1 MGCNIAIDGPAGAGK
16 STIAKKVAKELSFIY
31 VDTGAMYRAMALYLL
46 NHGVNGENQE
56 EIETVCSGADI
67 SIEYKNGEQ
76 IVILNGENVNAM
88 IRTEQVGN
96 MASKSSANPKV
107 RAHLLKLQRTLAEKN
122 DVVMDGRDI
131 GTTIL
136 PNAEENRQNMASK
149 ILYVCQEITP
159 YLPETEN
166 SRLCRALTQAM
177 QERGNEIRTFMPR
190 YGCINER
197 RHQLHEVIR
206 LSGMNLI
213 IDDNDHQLI
222 IKVASIPSARV
233 QIYFIDNDDY
243 FSRKAVL
250 TDAGGNYFADN
261 DERSIFFARGVLET
275 VKKLRWTPSIVHC
288 HGWFSSVVPVY
299 LKHVFADDPIFR
311 DVKIVVSL
319 YGDGF
324 PGSLDSGFADKIAGE
339 GVKDKNL
346 GIIADPSYENLCRFV
361 MEYAD
366 GVVAASAEVDPRVLE
381 IVRESGKPMLEYQSP
396 DAEDFF
402 DNYNRFYEAI
412 Q

>member
-1 MGCNIAIDGPAGAGK
+1 
-16 STIAKKVAKELSFIY
+16 
-31 VDTGAMYRAMALYLL
+31 
-46 NHGVNGENQE
+46 
-56 EIETVCSGADI
+56 
-67 SIEYKNGEQ
+67 
-76 IVILNGENVNAM
+76 
-88 IRTEQVGN
+88 
-96 MASKSSANPKV
+96 
-107 RAHLLKLQRTLAEKN
+107 
-122 DVVMDGRDI
+122 
-131 GTTIL
+131 
-136 PNAEENRQNMASK
+136 MASK

-159 YLPETEN
+159 YLPETEA
-166 SRLCRALTQAM
+166 SVLCRSLTQAM

-243 FSRKAVL
+243 FARKAVL
-250 TDAGGNYFADN
+250 SNAEGEEFADN
-261 DERSIFFARGVLET
+261 DERAIFFARGVLET
-275 VKKLRWTPSIVHC
+275 VKKLRWTPTVVHC
-288 HGWFSSVVPVY
+288 HGWFTGIVPVY
-299 LKHVFADDPIFR
+299 LRKVFADDPIFR

-324 PGSLDSGFADKIAGE
+324 SHPLDKGLRTKIENE
-339 GVKDKNL
+339 GVKDENL
-346 GIIADPSYENLCRFV
+346 SVLDDPTYENFCRFV
-361 MEYAD
+361 MHYAD
-366 GVVAASAEVDPRVLE
+366 GVVMGSPHVDEKVAALAA
-381 IVRESGKPMLEYQSP
+381 ESGKPLLAYTPPDSP
-396 DAEDFF
+396 EFF